1 MFILPGAL
9 WASWMCSLGSVFICG
24 KLFQILPSLL
34 PLFFPS
40 LPLTVCPSFPLSPFL
55 LSLFLLFLLCT
66 YFIVCSGFYSTWI
79 LSSIYTSLFS
89 IWFLILEVSIHIP
102 WNTDSSLG
110 HIQLANKLI
119 KATLYFFYN
128 VFYV

>member
-9 WASWMCSLGSVFICG
+9 WASWMCSLASVFICG

-34 PLFFPS
+34 ALFFPS
-40 LPLTVCPSFPLSPFL
+40 FLLTVSPSFPSSPFL

-66 YFIVCSGFYSTWI
+66 CFIVCSGFYSTWI

-102 WNTDSSLG
+102 WNTDSSHG
-110 HIQLANKLI
+110 HIQAANKLI
-119 KATLYFFYN
+119 KGTLYFFYN